1 MLQKRAITLLLNI
14 CLVLSVSRAQT
25 FQLMRYDESY
35 ADLRDSARTF
45 YHRVKY
51 APLFNGQ
58 VYVSFGGEVRW
69 EFDAFDNE
77 DWGAF
82 HAGKDNFL
90 LQRYD
95 LHADL
100 HLSDRLRFFAQLRSG
115 LENGRPHGPRPIDED
130 KLNVQNLFGDIRI
143 WKTPKDT
150 LTFRGGRQEINY
162 GSGRLISVREG
173 PNLRLYFTG
182 AKWMYA
188 SKNLTVDAFAT
199 GGRFGPYRCIRQSW
213 HERIKSLGD
222 IRKPGGAAASA
233 YRPILYRYPQG
244 QFPLR
249 RRSGKRVQTYHGR
262 AYLAGGEWSQL

>member
-130 KLNVQNLFGDIRI
+130 KLNVQNPF
-143 WKTPKDT
+143 W
-150 LTFRGGRQEINY
+150 
-162 GSGRLISVREG
+162 
-173 PNLRLYFTG
+173 
-182 AKWMYA
+182 
-188 SKNLTVDAFAT
+188 
-199 GGRFGPYRCIRQSW
+199 
-213 HERIKSLGD
+213 
-222 IRKPGGAAASA
+222 
-233 YRPILYRYPQG
+233 RYPDMEDAKGHLNLPGRKTGNKLWIG
-244 QFPLR
+244 QVDFC
-249 RRSGKRVQTYHGR
+249 K
-262 AYLAGGEWSQL
+262 GGSQPQAVFYRGQMDVCE